1 MAEESHQVEHAIHS
15 MYAISKTRDQER
27 LSYMLH
33 VQKNTIWIISHKSSM
48 IWACA
53 KVIRSP
59 PKSSKGGD
67 IRTKNVFEGFLTK

>member
-33 VQKNTIWIISHKSSM
+33 VQKNKSSM